1 MLYVMCAI
9 SSNYYGSV
17 QLRSVSDSGC
27 NWNLHRKIVLWE
39 FWVVSCINVVR
50 RFSWLSNF
58 QLNNLHNVCVS
69 RVNGEESEQFA
80 KYFSFRIIINSAM
93 IKFSLSC
100 EMVLV
105 NINIYTPSVICRF
118 MVEGGCS
125 SNFWLAKCEQS
136 SQNICSSPNNKTSCV
151 SFVDVARNWIALN
164 TKCPL
169 INW

>member
-118 MVEGGCS
+118 MVEGGRMFLQLLTCQV
-125 SNFWLAKCEQS
+125 WAVQS
-136 SQNICSSPNNKTSCV
+136 EHLFFPQQQDLVCLLRGCCQKLDC
-151 SFVDVARNWIALN
+151 
-164 TKCPL
+164 TKH
-169 INW
+169 